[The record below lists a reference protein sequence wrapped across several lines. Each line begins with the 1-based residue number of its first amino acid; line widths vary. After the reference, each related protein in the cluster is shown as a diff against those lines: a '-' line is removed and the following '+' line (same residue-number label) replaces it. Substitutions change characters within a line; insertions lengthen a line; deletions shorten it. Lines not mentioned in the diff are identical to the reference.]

1 MGVMKNNFL
10 VNVDKSRTGLARVND
25 EQARPV
31 YAAID
36 LGTTSC
42 RLVIASPTPTSF
54 QVIETFSKV
63 TRLGEGI
70 INNNELSRQ
79 AIRRTLTALKICAGV
94 INEYAPIHQMRLV
107 ATAAC
112 RRAKNCGD
120 FLTLVKKETGLN
132 IEIISSKEEARLAVV
147 GCIPLLNRCIKRT
160 LVFDIGGGS
169 TEISLARIT
178 NSGKTFIEGF
188 VSLPYGVVTIS
199 EAFPAKDMTDLA
211 YNSIIERTHKILKE
225 FDDKYHIF
233 EAIKNQDAA
242 AIKQIQEIGN
252 AVKDGSAQSEIDADS
267 WAWGWNIG
275 VMWSP
280 VQNFRVGLSYRS
292 EITHDADGDLKVNGL
307 QGVVPGNWQESALG
321 SIISGAI
328 SQSLG
333 TMDGAAT
340 VSAPAWA
347 MASVAWDVNDLLS
360 LYASFRWTDW
370 SSFDKLDIEG
380 NGTTMATVTNK
391 WRDTYLGSLG
401 ADLRLTDW
409 WTLRGGIAYESS
421 PISDPSYRTAIIPD
435 ADRWWFAIGSSFKLT
450 DQLIWDV
457 SFAHL
462 HGVHERNL
470 YAAEG
475 SNEKVGR
482 FRKLDA
488 YLLGTQLQYRF

>member
-1 MGVMKNNFL
+1 MTVPFGMGTDYDSDWNQ
-10 VNVDKSRTGLARVND
+10 SRRGIKATILTLDFNPSVAW
-25 EQARPV
+25 
-31 YAAID
+31 
-36 LGTTSC
+36 
-42 RLVIASPTPTSF
+42 
-54 QVIETFSKV
+54 KV
-63 TRLGEGI
+63 SEK
-70 INNNELSRQ
+70 LS
-79 AIRRTLTALKICAGV
+79 IGAGV
-94 INEYAPIHQMRLV
+94 SLQYASADLKMRMNLSDTTPGQQ
-107 ATAAC
+107 ANSA
-112 RRAKNCGD
+112 
-120 FLTLVKKETGLN
+120 LN
-132 IEIISSKEEARLAVV
+132 NALA
-147 GCIPLLNRCIKRT
+147 
-160 LVFDIGGGS
+160 
-169 TEISLARIT
+169 
-178 NSGKTFIEGF
+178 
-188 VSLPYGVVTIS
+188 
-199 EAFPAKDMTDLA
+199 
-211 YNSIIERTHKILKE
+211 
-225 FDDKYHIF
+225 

-380 NGTTMATVTNK
+380 NGTTMATITNK
-391 WRDTYLGSLG
+391 WKDTYLGSLG